1 MSLLITINRKHN
13 PQLFLPQR
21 TTPAP
26 KIPKIDALMLF
37 GEPVR
42 WETSLQLLV
51 DVLMTDGDLL
61 GTPTAPYPHLPI
73 LACNMDLQWMAEAHM
88 PR

>member
-1 MSLLITINRKHN
+1 MQPVEPV
-13 PQLFLPQR
+13 PQ
-21 TTPAP
+21 
-26 KIPKIDALMLF
+26 IPKLEAIMLF

-42 WETSLQLLV
+42 WETSLQLLI
-51 DVLMTDGDLL
+51 DVLMTGGDPSS
-61 GTPTAPYPHLPI
+61 TPTAPYPHLPI